1 MFVTRI
7 RSLRLLGIVALLIF
21 AVSAAMAAELTP
33 PIAKVIPKIDTSFG
47 DIRVD
52 NYYWMRDRENP
63 DVLAYIEAE
72 NAYTD
77 AVMAH
82 AEGDIEKLYQEI
94 KGRIKET
101 DLSVPA
107 KHGDYFYYQR
117 QEEGKQYDIYCR
129 KQGSLEAPEEILLD
143 ANILA
148 MGREF
153 MDIGAF
159 EVSPDHKLLAFG
171 LDDKGSERYTIRVKD
186 IASGDLYPDAIE
198 LTAGDVVWANDSK
211 TLFYTKVDDAWRP
224 YQLYRHTLGTDPTQD
239 VMVYQEDDDRFW
251 VSIRRTKSNAY
262 LLLNTSSEITSEWRY
277 LDANDPNGEFK
288 TIRPREQGIEYS
300 VDHRGD
306 RFYIWTNE
314 KAVNFKVMTAPV
326 SDPGKANWTEL
337 IAHRPDVKIDAVE
350 MFDGFMVVYE
360 RKNGLQAIRITDLT
374 TNESHDVVFPEPVYS
389 YRGAENPEFVTGLL
403 RFNYVSLVTP
413 NTVYDYDMKTRQWN
427 LLKRREVLGGYNP
440 DEYQSE
446 RLFATARDGAKVP
459 ISIVYK
465 KGLVKNGENPLYL
478 DAYGA
483 YGVSEDP
490 WFSSNRISL
499 LNRGFVWAIAHV
511 RGGGEMG
518 RPWYEDGKLLKKKNT
533 FYDFIDCAKYLVK
546 QKFTKPEKTVIYG
559 ASAGGLL
566 IGAVVNMAPQQF
578 GVAIAGVPFVDM
590 MNTMLDETIPL
601 TVIEYEEWGNP
612 NVEKYYRYM
621 RSYSPYDNVTKQAY
635 PHLLIESS
643 LNDTRVSYWEGT
655 KWAAKLRILDT
666 SPNRLLL
673 KTNMGAGHGGASG
686 RYDAL
691 REVAF
696 EYAFILDCLGM
707 LK

>member
-1 MFVTRI
+1 
-7 RSLRLLGIVALLIF
+7 
-21 AVSAAMAAELTP
+21 
-33 PIAKVIPKIDTSFG
+33 
-47 DIRVD
+47 
-52 NYYWMRDRENP
+52 
-63 DVLAYIEAE
+63 
-72 NAYTD
+72 
-77 AVMAH
+77 
-82 AEGDIEKLYQEI
+82 
-94 KGRIKET
+94 
-101 DLSVPA
+101 LSVPA

-148 MGREF
+148 MGEEF

-159 EVSPDHKLLAFG
+159 EVSPDHKLLALG
-171 LDDKGSERYTIRVKD
+171 VDDKGSERYTIKIKD

-288 TIRPREQGIEYS
+288 TIRPREQGIEHS

-465 KGLVKNGENPLYL
+465 K
-478 DAYGA
+478 
-483 YGVSEDP
+483 VS
-490 WFSSNRISL
+490 
-499 LNRGFVWAIAHV
+499 
-511 RGGGEMG
+511 
-518 RPWYEDGKLLKKKNT
+518 
-533 FYDFIDCAKYLVK
+533 
-546 QKFTKPEKTVIYG
+546 
-559 ASAGGLL
+559 
-566 IGAVVNMAPQQF
+566 
-578 GVAIAGVPFVDM
+578 
-590 MNTMLDETIPL
+590 
-601 TVIEYEEWGNP
+601 
-612 NVEKYYRYM
+612 
-621 RSYSPYDNVTKQAY
+621 
-635 PHLLIESS
+635 
-643 LNDTRVSYWEGT
+643 
-655 KWAAKLRILDT
+655 
-666 SPNRLLL
+666 
-673 KTNMGAGHGGASG
+673 
-686 RYDAL
+686 
-691 REVAF
+691 
-696 EYAFILDCLGM
+696 
-707 LK
+707 